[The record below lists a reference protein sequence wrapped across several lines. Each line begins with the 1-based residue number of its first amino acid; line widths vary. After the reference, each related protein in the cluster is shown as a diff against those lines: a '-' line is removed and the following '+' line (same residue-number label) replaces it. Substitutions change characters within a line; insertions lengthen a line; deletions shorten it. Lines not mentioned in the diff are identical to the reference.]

1 MSDSELCA
9 VVVTYIVH
17 KHNMSRRLDAMRRP
31 SSARRDC
38 QSKTRRRRRVA
49 RSACQRLGAQR
60 LRRSRTLR
68 RQWRLGRGV
77 HGAHSHLPH
86 FLAPPAQSREGGRRQ
101 GERWDACKRRTFFF
115 TSGAGHAYHVGA
127 GSAGQAT
134 SMRELTSVVAFQ
146 LGAGVVGARRDS
158 GRGAA
163 AVQGC
168 VHGAPAQRDLA

>member
-1 MSDSELCA
+1 VWVGSWLPTHCNPILRCGHVYSPHA
-9 VVVTYIVH
+9 YVTA
-17 KHNMSRRLDAMRRP
+17 SRCVMRRP

-134 SMRELTSVVAFQ
+134 SM
-146 LGAGVVGARRDS
+146 
-158 GRGAA
+158 
-163 AVQGC
+163 
-168 VHGAPAQRDLA
+168 